1 MVGMVAM
8 LAKDWWTFAV
18 RGIAAIVFGIAAFA
32 WPEQTVTVLT
42 WLFGLYLLVD
52 GISMLGAV
60 AFGDPIARRSAWAVV
75 LMGLVSIGFGIASF
89 VWTDAVALSLLYV
102 IAFWAIV
109 VGTLQAI
116 AAYQFRREIEGEVW
130 MGIGGILTVVF
141 GLLLVVY
148 PAAGLISLVWLIALW
163 AIASGVSSLVLAY
176 RLHELNSAIGAS
188 AAA

>member
-1 MVGMVAM
+1 M

-89 VWTDAVALSLLYV
+89 VWTDTVALSLLYV

-141 GLLLVVY
+141 GRTAGRVPGRRPDL
-148 PAAGLISLVWLIALW
+148 AGLAHRPLGDCVGRVEPRPGLPVAR
-163 AIASGVSSLVLAY
+163 A
-176 RLHELNSAIGAS
+176 E
-188 AAA
+188 